1 MATSIVLVIN
11 LDCNVWKWLSVVIT
25 CQLIVAAL
33 SEGPFKIVKGLM
45 ISEKYFQNMYFFY
58 FLAIKMLLMGK

>member
-45 ISEKYFQNMYFFY
+45 ISEKYFENMYFF
-58 FLAIKMLLMGK
+58 LLFSNKNAANG